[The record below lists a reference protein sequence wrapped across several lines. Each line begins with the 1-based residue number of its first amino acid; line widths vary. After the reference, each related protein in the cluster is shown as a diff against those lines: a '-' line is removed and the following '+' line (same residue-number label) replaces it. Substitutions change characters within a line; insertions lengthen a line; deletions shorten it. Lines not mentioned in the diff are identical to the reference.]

1 MSETMPTDET
11 QELVPIEDL
20 RRMQS
25 KMDKANARV
34 VARERAKAFA
44 EGYSEALDDLKRLA
58 GKGYQVEA
66 IISKMDAHVVT
77 LFDWAKE
84 VEDGETKSLAAAE
97 VDGLGDGHQEAE
109 EPTAPVGN

>member
-1 MSETMPTDET
+1 MSEAIPQVDLT
-11 QELVPIEDL
+11 QLVPIEQL
-20 RRMQS
+20 RAMQS

-44 EGYSEALDDLKRLA
+44 EGYSEALDDLERLA
-58 GKGYQVEA
+58 GKGYRVEA

-84 VEDGETKSLAAAE
+84 VANDETKSLAAAE
-97 VDGLGDGHQEAE
+97 VDGLRDGDQEAE
-109 EPTAPVGN
+109 KPAAEAGS